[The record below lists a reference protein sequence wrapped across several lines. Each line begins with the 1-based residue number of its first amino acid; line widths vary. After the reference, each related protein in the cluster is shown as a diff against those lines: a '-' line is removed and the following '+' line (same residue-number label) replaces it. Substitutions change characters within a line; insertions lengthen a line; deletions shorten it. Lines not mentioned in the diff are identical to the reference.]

1 MTNSQDIS
9 LNLVWL
15 AICVSAI
22 AWSFWS
28 ERRGPAGGAV
38 WTRVRRLACVFLI
51 VLALFPSVSVSDDEV
66 SFWFLFT
73 AVNHRGG
80 AVPIEETK
88 ERSAQHLARVLN
100 SLEHFQV
107 NGIWTFTLVL
117 YFLALVLVTAP
128 VANERFRVCRPG
140 RAPPLA

>member
-1 MTNSQDIS
+1 MTYSLDIS
-9 LNLVWL
+9 LNLVWV

-28 ERRGPAGGAV
+28 EKPGPGRSI
-38 WTRVRRLACVFLI
+38 WLRLRRLSCVFLI
-51 VLALFPSVSVSDDEV
+51 ALALFPSVSVSDDEI

-73 AVNHRGG
+73 PVNHRGSG
-80 AVPIEETK
+80 VPIEETK

-107 NGIWTFTLVL
+107 NGIWTFTLIL
-117 YFLALVLVTAP
+117 YFLAFILITVP
-128 VANERFRVCRPG
+128 IANERFRICRAG
-140 RAPPLA
+140 RAPPVA

>member
-1 MTNSQDIS
+1 MTYSLDIS
-9 LNLVWL
+9 LNLVWV

-28 ERRGPAGGAV
+28 ERRGPSASI

-51 VLALFPSVSVSDDEV
+51 VLALFPSVSVSDDEI

-107 NGIWTFTLVL
+107 NGIWTFTLTL
-117 YFLALVLVTAP
+117 YFLALVLVTVP
-128 VANERFRVCRPG
+128 VANERFRICRAG
-140 RAPPLA
+140 RAPPVA